1 MMQCTFNKI
10 FTCNINHKGEYDL
23 EYSDI
28 GFYQEESTP
37 MNLVITDN
45 AVSDGMD
52 FNNVKSGIITADNDL
67 EELKLNA
74 HQNDIDMSH
83 HENEG
88 ERNNLSFDEKK
99 EEQKNLTSDE
109 VKRGKTV
116 KQNMVMLNRL
126 ELGQQNSNEMK
137 KKDTVVS
144 LPSDSGENIDDKYV
158 VLTNVNSAIT
168 LSVTYDKS
176 DHR

>member
-1 MMQCTFNKI
+1 
-10 FTCNINHKGEYDL
+10 
-23 EYSDI
+23 
-28 GFYQEESTP
+28 
-37 MNLVITDN
+37 
-45 AVSDGMD
+45 
-52 FNNVKSGIITADNDL
+52 
-67 EELKLNA
+67 
-74 HQNDIDMSH
+74 
-83 HENEG
+83 
-88 ERNNLSFDEKK
+88 
-99 EEQKNLTSDE
+99 
-109 VKRGKTV
+109 
-116 KQNMVMLNRL
+116 MLNRL